1 MPFPRPR
8 LVLAA
13 AALPVVITAC
23 GSPGTPSGSL
33 TPSSSVSASPLP
45 SATASACARKV
56 APASA
61 PFTFVPPRGGVPPG
75 APLGQGM
82 TTFSVVSP
90 GILARGGTPTEAGFA
105 WLKQHGW
112 KSVVDVR
119 TTDDNT
125 YAGFV
130 ADHFQYLWLSV
141 DSGLAPTPDQV
152 RNFLC
157 FVVNPANQ
165 PVFLHDNSGDE
176 RVDTFVALYRYAV
189 QAWPMD
195 VAVRE
200 EKLYGDSNSINL
212 QQQTFLQAWADQ
224 YPPGTIP

>member
-1 MPFPRPR
+1 MSATPLPAATPSTCARR
-8 LVLAA
+8 VAA
-13 AALPVVITAC
+13 A
-23 GSPGTPSGSL
+23 SPSF
-33 TPSSSVSASPLP
+33 A
-45 SATASACARKV
+45 
-56 APASA
+56 
-61 PFTFVPPRGGVPPG
+61 FVPPRGNVPAD

-82 TTFSVVSP
+82 TTFSVVAP
-90 GILARGGTPTEAGFA
+90 GILARGGTPDDSGFR
-105 WLKQHGW
+105 WLKQRGW
-112 KSVVDVR
+112 RSVVDVR

-141 DSGLAPTPDQV
+141 DSGLAPTPDQA
-152 RNFLC
+152 RSFLC

-165 PVFLHDNSGDE
+165 PVYVHDNSGDE

-189 QAWPMD
+189 QGWPMD

-200 EKLYGDSNSINL
+200 EKLYGSTNSINL
-212 QQQTFLQAWADQ
+212 QQQTFLQAWALQ

>member
-1 MPFPRPR
+1 MPPLRAR
-8 LVLAA
+8 LLLAA
-13 AALPVVITAC
+13 AALPVVAGC
-23 GSPGTPSGSL
+23 GSPGTPSGS
-33 TPSSSVSASPLP
+33 TGPRSSVSPSPLP
-45 SATASACARKV
+45 AATPSTCARKV
-56 APASA
+56 APASPSFA
-61 PFTFVPPRGGVPPG
+61 FVPPRGNAPAD

-90 GILARGGTPTEAGFA
+90 GILARGGTPLDSGFT
-105 WLKQHGW
+105 WLKQRGW
-112 KSVVDVR
+112 RSVVDVR

-141 DSGLAPTPDQV
+141 DSGLGPTPDQA
-152 RNFLC
+152 RSFLC

-165 PVFLHDNSGDE
+165 PVYVHDNSGDE

-189 QAWPMD
+189 QGWPMD

-200 EKLYGDSNSINL
+200 EKLYGDTKSITL
-212 QQQTFLQAWADQ
+212 EQQTFLQAWANQ